1 MKLADIFKTLALG
14 LTLLLAGCASPPQ
27 EAPRDEGVQDI
38 NPGERSVITAP
49 SRESPAQDRLGER
62 NI

>member
-1 MKLADIFKTLALG
+1 MKLSDIFKTFALG
-14 LTLLLAGCASPPQ
+14 LMLTACASPPQ

-49 SRESPAQDRLGER
+49 AREAPAQDTLGER

>member
-1 MKLADIFKTLALG
+1 MNLVDICKSLVLGLSLAL
-14 LTLLLAGCASPPQ
+14 AACASAPQ

-49 SRESPAQDRLGER
+49 SREAPAQDALGER